1 MSTNKKKKHKEES
14 EDELFEWHTQQELIL
29 KQWSEIGASYRYL
42 HDRSFLKFNSQNMGF
57 AIPVIVISTVTGT
70 ANFAQGSFPVSA
82 QPYVPSIIGFFN
94 LLAGLLTTI
103 AQFLRVSEL
112 LEGHRSASIAY
123 SKFSRNIAVEL
134 SLPVSQRSMS
144 GLDFINNCR
153 TELDRL
159 IEQSPGIPET
169 IVKKFGKRFENHEFI
184 KPDILDIRS
193 VEIYIQDEAQERL
206 KRAQIL
212 AEEEKKKE
220 ALITK
225 ELQKRD
231 SILQEFMKQQKEK
244 ELEFRTLLQ
253 KKKEDKKNHRS
264 VHSVTKSMEG
274 LMSAL
279 GGARQNLDSKY
290 KDILGESDTAVEI
303 TEVEDTEVEDTDTS
317 GNNKGNSIVFNATPM
332 INTGIL
338 DDSSSSSSDD
348 ATEHTENTNNEN
360 NNDNENNTN

>member
-1 MSTNKKKKHKEES
+1 MSTNKKKEQKEE
-14 EDELFEWHTQQELIL
+14 EDVIFEWHNQQELIL
-29 KQWSEIGASYRYL
+29 KQWSEIGSSYRYL

-70 ANFAQGSFPVSA
+70 ANFAQGSFPASA
-82 QPYVPSIIGFFN
+82 QPYVPAIIGFFN

-112 LEGHRSASIAY
+112 LEGHRAASIAY

-159 IEQSPGIPET
+159 IEQSPNIPEP

-279 GGARQNLDSKY
+279 GGARESLSSKY

-303 TEVEDTEVEDTDTS
+303 SEIEDTDTS
-317 GNNKGNSIVFNATPM
+317 GNNQGNSIVFNATPM

-348 ATEHTENTNNEN
+348 ANEHTENTNNEN
-360 NNDNENNTN
+360 NNDENNTN

>member
-1 MSTNKKKKHKEES
+1 MSNSTKKKTEPGE
-14 EDELFEWHTQQELIL
+14 EDEIFEWHTQQELIL
-29 KQWSEIGASYRYL
+29 KQWSEIGSSYRYL
-42 HDRSFLKFNSQNMGF
+42 HDRSFLKFNKQNMGF

-70 ANFAQGSFPVSA
+70 ANFAQGSFPVAA
-82 QPYVPSIIGFFN
+82 QPYVPAVIGFFN

-103 AQFLRVSEL
+103 SQFLRVSEL
-112 LEGHRSASIAY
+112 LEGHRAASIAY

-144 GLDFINNCR
+144 GLDFINSCR
-153 TELDRL
+153 SELDRL
-159 IEQSPGIPET
+159 IEQSPNIPEE
-169 IVKKFGKRFENHEFI
+169 IVKTFGKRFENHEFI

-193 VEIYIQDEAQERL
+193 VEIYIQDEAQEKL

-220 ALITK
+220 ALIAK
-225 ELQKRD
+225 ELEKRD
-231 SILQEFMKQQKEK
+231 SILQEFMQKQKEK

-279 GGARQNLDSKY
+279 GGARDSLSSKY
-290 KDILGESDTAVEI
+290 KDILGDSDTVVEI
-303 TEVEDTEVEDTDTS
+303 SDVEDTDTS
-317 GNNKGNSIVFNATPM
+317 GNNQGNSIVFNATPM

-338 DDSSSSSSDD
+338 DDTSSSSSDD
-348 ATEHTENTNNEN
+348 GH
-360 NNDNENNTN
+360 DHGENNTSETTTDDNNTSD

>member
-1 MSTNKKKKHKEES
+1 MSTKKKKDTVE

-82 QPYVPSIIGFFN
+82 QPYVPAIIGFFN

-112 LEGHRSASIAY
+112 LEGHRAASIAY

-159 IEQSPGIPET
+159 IEQSPGIPEY

-206 KRAQIL
+206 KRAQII

-231 SILQEFMKQQKEK
+231 SILQGFMQQQKEK

-290 KDILGESDTAVEI
+290 KDILGDSDTAVEI
-303 TEVEDTEVEDTDTS
+303 TEVEDTDTS
-317 GNNKGNSIVFNATPM
+317 GNNQGNSIVFNATPM

-348 ATEHTENTNNEN
+348 ATEHTENTINEN
-360 NNDNENNTN
+360 NNDENNTN

>member
-1 MSTNKKKKHKEES
+1 MSTKKKTETVE
-14 EDELFEWHTQQELIL
+14 EDELFEWHNQQELIL

-82 QPYVPSIIGFFN
+82 QPYVPAIIGFFN
-94 LLAGLLTTI
+94 LLAGLLTTV

-112 LEGHRSASIAY
+112 LEGHRAASIAY
-123 SKFSRNIAVEL
+123 SKFSRNIAIEL

-144 GLDFINNCR
+144 GLDFINYCR

-159 IEQSPGIPET
+159 IEQSPGIPEY

-206 KRAQIL
+206 KRAQII

-231 SILQEFMKQQKEK
+231 SILREFMQQQKEK

-290 KDILGESDTAVEI
+290 KDILSSKTDTAVEI
-303 TEVEDTEVEDTDTS
+303 SEVGDTEVEDTDTS
-317 GNNKGNSIVFNATPM
+317 GKNQGNSIVFNATPM

-348 ATEHTENTNNEN
+348 AHENAENTNNEN
-360 NNDNENNTN
+360 NNDDENNTN

>member
-1 MSTNKKKKHKEES
+1 MSTNKKTETVE
-14 EDELFEWHTQQELIL
+14 EDELFEWHNQQELIL

-70 ANFAQGSFPVSA
+70 ANFAQGSFPASA
-82 QPYVPSIIGFFN
+82 QPYVPAIIGFFN

-112 LEGHRSASIAY
+112 LEGHRAASIAY

-159 IEQSPGIPET
+159 IEQSPNIPEP

-212 AEEEKKKE
+212 AEEEKKNE

-231 SILQEFMKQQKEK
+231 SIFQEFMQQQKEK
-244 ELEFRTLLQ
+244 ELEFRTLIQ

-279 GGARQNLDSKY
+279 GGARESLSSKY
-290 KDILGESDTAVEI
+290 KDILSSETDTAVEI
-303 TEVEDTEVEDTDTS
+303 SEVEDTEVEDTDTS
-317 GNNKGNSIVFNATPM
+317 GNNQGNSIVFNATPM

-348 ATEHTENTNNEN
+348 AHENVENTNNEN
-360 NNDNENNTN
+360 NNDDENNTN

>member
-1 MSTNKKKKHKEES
+1 MSTNKKKEQKEE
-14 EDELFEWHTQQELIL
+14 DDVVFEWHNQQELIL
-29 KQWSEIGASYRYL
+29 KQWSEIGSSYRYL

-82 QPYVPSIIGFFN
+82 QPYVPAIIGFFN

-112 LEGHRSASIAY
+112 LEGHRAASIAY

-159 IEQSPGIPET
+159 IEQSPNIPEP

-231 SILQEFMKQQKEK
+231 SILQEFMQQQKEK
-244 ELEFRTLLQ
+244 ETEFRNLLQ

-303 TEVEDTEVEDTDTS
+303 SEVEDTDTS
-317 GNNKGNSIVFNATPM
+317 GNNQGNTIVFNATPM

-348 ATEHTENTNNEN
+348 ANEHMENTINEN
-360 NNDNENNTN
+360 NNDDENNTN

>member
-1 MSTNKKKKHKEES
+1 MSTKKKTETVE
-14 EDELFEWHTQQELIL
+14 EDELFEWHNQQELIL

-57 AIPVIVISTVTGT
+57 AIPIIVISTVTGT

-82 QPYVPSIIGFFN
+82 QPYVPAIIGFFN

-112 LEGHRSASIAY
+112 LEGHRAASIAY

-144 GLDFINNCR
+144 GLDFINKCR

-159 IEQSPGIPET
+159 IEQSPGIPEY

-206 KRAQIL
+206 KRAQII

-231 SILQEFMKQQKEK
+231 SILQEFMQQQKEK
-244 ELEFRTLLQ
+244 KLEFRTLLQ

-290 KDILGESDTAVEI
+290 KDILSSETDTAVEI
-303 TEVEDTEVEDTDTS
+303 SEVEDTDTS
-317 GNNKGNSIVFNATPM
+317 GNNQGNSIVFNATPM

-348 ATEHTENTNNEN
+348 ANEHTENTNNET
-360 NNDNENNTN
+360 NNDDENNTN

>member
-1 MSTNKKKKHKEES
+1 MSNSTKKKTEPGE
-14 EDELFEWHTQQELIL
+14 EDEIFEWHTQQELIL
-29 KQWSEIGASYRYL
+29 KQWSEIGSSYRYL
-42 HDRSFLKFNSQNMGF
+42 HDRSFLKFNKQNMGF

-70 ANFAQGSFPVSA
+70 ANFAQGSFPASA
-82 QPYVPSIIGFFN
+82 QPYVPAVIGFFN

-112 LEGHRSASIAY
+112 LEGHRAASIAY

-144 GLDFINNCR
+144 GLDFINSCR
-153 TELDRL
+153 SELDRL
-159 IEQSPGIPET
+159 IEQSPNIPEE
-169 IVKKFGKRFENHEFI
+169 IVKTFGKRFENHEFI

-193 VEIYIQDEAQERL
+193 VEIYIQDEAQEKL

-220 ALITK
+220 ALIAK
-225 ELQKRD
+225 ELEKRD
-231 SILQEFMKQQKEK
+231 SILQEFMQKQKEK

-253 KKKEDKKNHRS
+253 KKKEDKKKHKS
-264 VHSVTKSMEG
+264 VYSVTKSMEG

-279 GGARQNLDSKY
+279 GGAKDTLDQKY
-290 KDILGESDTAVEI
+290 KDIINPTSSLEQTEI
-303 TEVEDTEVEDTDTS
+303 TIEDDNIDLS
-317 GNNKGNSIVFNATPM
+317 NNTIVFNATPM

-348 ATEHTENTNNEN
+348 GH
-360 NNDNENNTN
+360 DHGENNTSETTTDDNNTSD